1 MKKLLLCIF
10 LVLMFCNTGFAE
22 ENAEMIGYK
31 EKKLDYNFECLSLDK
46 KNKKLFGFKIYS
58 NPNKISGLDGKDEI
72 LFKVPYFNKLYGLP
86 TSLVI
91 AVDINGEEFR
101 VTLTDQII
109 GQVNNLKTLYNTTY
123 EDPESFEQVSAEI
136 SSIIQEIS
144 NSVEP
149 KPDDGHLDN
158 LIQQVIKIVDDRAH
172 EENMQS
178 KDSPSSKKVKKRNKK
193 TKSKK

>member
-1 MKKLLLCIF
+1 
-10 LVLMFCNTGFAE
+10 
-22 ENAEMIGYK
+22 MITK
-31 EKKLDYNFECLSLDK
+31 EIN
-46 KNKKLFGFKIYS
+46 
-58 NPNKISGLDGKDEI
+58 
-72 LFKVPYFNKLYGLP
+72 
-86 TSLVI
+86 
-91 AVDINGEEFR
+91 INGEEFR

-158 LIQQVIKIVDDRAH
+158 LIQQVIKIVDDKAR

-178 KDSPSSKKVKKRNKK
+178 KDNPSSKKVKKRNKK

>member
-1 MKKLLLCIF
+1 
-10 LVLMFCNTGFAE
+10 
-22 ENAEMIGYK
+22 MITK
-31 EKKLDYNFECLSLDK
+31 E
-46 KNKKLFGFKIYS
+46 I
-58 NPNKISGLDGKDEI
+58 
-72 LFKVPYFNKLYGLP
+72 
-86 TSLVI
+86 
-91 AVDINGEEFR
+91 DINGEEFR

-144 NSVEP
+144 NSVDP

-178 KDSPSSKKVKKRNKK
+178 KDNPSSKKVKKRNKK